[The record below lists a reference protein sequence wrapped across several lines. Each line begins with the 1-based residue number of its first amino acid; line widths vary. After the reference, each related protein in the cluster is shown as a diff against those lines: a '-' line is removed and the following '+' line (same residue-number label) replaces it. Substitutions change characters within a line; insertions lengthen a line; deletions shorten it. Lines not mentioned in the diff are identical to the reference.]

1 MSDNR
6 GPVERYRGLR
16 VAAMLSTAGLT
27 LALSVVIGV
36 AIGYFLDRWLNTRGI
51 MVIVFAIVGVIAG
64 FKQLIQIVARAN
76 AEQEEAD
83 AAERRRSRGEEDD
96 R

>member
-51 MVIVFAIVGVIAG
+51 MVIVFAIVGVVAG